1 LILENQGEG
10 LWQLGAVTIDIQ
22 KLELVSTQFKVTN
35 PTIDRELLV
44 IE

>member
-10 LWQLGAVTIDIQ
+10 VWQLGAVTIDIQ
-22 KLELVSTQFKVTN
+22 KLEIVSNHFKVTN
-35 PTIDRELLV
+35 PIIDRELLV

>member
-22 KLELVSTQFKVTN
+22 KLEVVSTQFKVIN
-35 PTIDRELLV
+35 PTIDRELLIV
-44 IE
+44 E